1 MATVGI
7 IGGGPAGL
15 ALAHDLSR
23 SGMEVS
29 LFEAA
34 PELGG
39 LARSFRF
46 GDITIE
52 RYYHFIC
59 GPDTGYFRVLKEL
72 GMEELLCWQPTRMG
86 FFHDGK
92 LYPFGS
98 ALDLLR
104 FSGISFSA
112 RIRYGLTALYFS
124 LIVEWRR
131 LDHRRAEPWLISLL
145 GREGYNATWYPL
157 LALKFPKVHDQIS
170 AAWVWHR
177 VHRLASS
184 RKTLFHQ
191 EQLGYLQ
198 GGTQALIDAFES
210 RLGEAGIELALGTPV
225 RRILIEDDR
234 AVGLET
240 ASAGERRF
248 DYVVSA
254 VPLPIFLR
262 MAPGGV
268 HPHYFARLGTIDFI
282 GVVCIILRLKR
293 PLTENFWTNVN
304 DPRIPFNGFIEH
316 TNLNPI
322 TPDGSTIVYVP
333 YYLPKSHERFGYS
346 DQRLLDE
353 CLESLALVNPELRA
367 EDVMDYAVSRDPYA
381 QVVCP
386 AGFADIVPGHETPI
400 DRLYL
405 IESSQLYPSDRTIS
419 GTLELAHNVA
429 HLIRAAEGRRAP
441 SHHDAEA
448 GPRSRVAGTR
458 LP

>member
-15 ALAHDLSR
+15 ALADDLSG
-23 SGMEVS
+23 SGMRPS

-59 GPDTGYFRVLKEL
+59 GADTGYFRVLKDLE
-72 GMEELLCWQPTRMG
+72 MEDALCWQPTRMG
-86 FFHDGK
+86 FFYDDE
-92 LYPFGS
+92 LYPFSS

-104 FSGISFSA
+104 FGGISF
-112 RIRYGLTALYFS
+112 RDRLRYGLTTLYFS
-124 LIVEWRR
+124 LIDDWRR
-131 LDHRRAEPWLISLL
+131 LDLKRAEPWLISLL
-145 GREGYNATWYPL
+145 GREGYDATWYPL
-157 LALKFPKVHDQIS
+157 LAVKFPRVHHQIS

-177 VHRLASS
+177 VHRVAKS
-184 RKTLFHQ
+184 RKSLFHQ
-191 EQLGYLQ
+191 ERLGFLK
-198 GGTQALIDAFES
+198 GGTQTLINAFES
-210 RLGEAGIELALGTPV
+210 RLRETGTEVATETPV
-225 RRILIEDDR
+225 RKILLEGNR

-240 ASAGERRF
+240 AAGEVRRF

-254 VPLPIFLR
+254 VPLPVFLR

-268 HPHYFARLGTIDFI
+268 HPDYFERLRTIGFI
-282 GVVCIILRLKR
+282 GVVCIVMRLKR

-304 DPRIPFNGFIEH
+304 NPRIPFNGFIEH
-316 TNLNPI
+316 TNLNPL

-333 YYLPKSHERFGYS
+333 YYLPESHERFRYS

-367 EDVMDYAVSRDPYA
+367 EDVMDFAVSRDPYA
-381 QVVCP
+381 QVICP
-386 AGFADIVPGHETPI
+386 VGFADTVPGHETPI
-400 DRLYL
+400 DGLYL

-419 GTLELAHNVA
+419 GTFDLAHNVA
-429 HLIRAAEGRRAP
+429 RLIRAAEDQRTPA
-441 SHHDAEA
+441 
-448 GPRSRVAGTR
+448 R
-458 LP
+458 LR

>member
-1 MATVGI
+1 MVTVGI

-15 ALAHDLSR
+15 ALAYDLSR
-23 SGMEVS
+23 SGIEVS

-34 PELGG
+34 SELGG

-59 GPDTGYFRVLKEL
+59 GADSGYLRSIGDL
-72 GMEELLCWQPTRMG
+72 GMEDVVCWQPTRMG
-86 FFHDGK
+86 FFYDDR
-92 LYPFGS
+92 LYPFSS

-104 FSGISFSA
+104 FSGISFSS
-112 RIRYGLTALYFS
+112 RLRYGLTMLYFS
-124 LIVEWRR
+124 WIGDWRR
-131 LDHRRAEPWLISLL
+131 LDRRRAEPWLISLL
-145 GREGYNATWYPL
+145 GREGYDATWYPL
-157 LALKFPKVHDQIS
+157 LAVKFPGIYDQIS

-177 VHRLASS
+177 VHRVANS

-191 EQLGYLQ
+191 ERLGYLK
-198 GGTQALIDAFES
+198 GGTQTLIDAFES
-210 RLGEAGIELALGTPV
+210 QLKEAGMELATATSV
-225 RRILIEDDR
+225 RRILVEGDR

-240 ASAGERRF
+240 AAGEERRF

-254 VPLPIFLR
+254 VPLPVFLR

-268 HPHYFARLGTIDFI
+268 HTDYFERLETIGFI
-282 GVVCIILRLKR
+282 GVVCIILRLRR

-316 TNLNPI
+316 TNLNPL
-322 TPDGSTIVYVP
+322 TPDGSTIAYVP
-333 YYLPKSHERFGYS
+333 YYLPQTHERFRYS
-346 DQRLLDE
+346 DRRLLDE
-353 CLESLALVNPELRA
+353 CLESLALVSPELRR

-381 QVVCP
+381 QVICP
-386 AGFADIVPGHETPI
+386 AGFADFVPGHQTPI

-419 GTLELAHNVA
+419 GTLDLARNVA
-429 HLIRAAEGRRAP
+429 RLIRATEG
-441 SHHDAEA
+441 S
-448 GPRSRVAGTR
+448 
-458 LP
+458 